1 MAFKMKGSPFQRNF
15 GIGGSGMGQKS
26 AEDARI
32 SSLTESQ
39 PLPEGTGKK
48 YTKTVKPK
56 SNTKEVKS
64 VQKTAK
70 QKAIDALI
78 DEQRAFSNK
87 GTEAGDREASK
98 IYKQIKALRK
108 GMKKTQKASL
118 GSEMME
124 ETISGAMP
132 KKKPKK
138 DKRRTKTFTTDGS
151 GNVRKTVTRTS
162 KKGDVKSKKVVDY
175 DASGTRTKKTHSSPN
190 LGGTRTVE
198 GKGLGAKVT
207 DRTGRT
213 GTRRE
218 NIKRDVKKTLKEGT
232 HVAAM
237 LAGTS
242 LGMVGAAKGAG
253 TAVAAIPRA
262 LAGGLV
268 GAGVGNDLSTRALDT
283 NYPHM
288 DKEPNLTKQV
298 LQGYGNLAKSTV
310 KGVKKGVKSIQQK
323 VKNAP
328 ATIKQKIQ
336 SKRLEKA
343 KSATKKKYK
352 K

>member
-1 MAFKMKGSPFQRNF
+1 MKGSPFSRNF

-48 YTKTVKPK
+48 YTKTVKPTGK
-56 SNTKEVKS
+56 KYTKT
-64 VQKTAK
+64 VQKTDK

-78 DEQRAFSNK
+78 DRQKEFSNK
-87 GTEAGDREASK
+87 GTEAGDKEASK
-98 IYKQIKALRK
+98 IYKQIKALRR

-118 GSEMME
+118 ASEMME
-124 ETISGAMP
+124 EAISGAMP

-138 DKRRTKTFTTDGS
+138 NTRRTKTFTTDDS
-151 GNVRKTVTRTS
+151 GGVRKTVTRKS
-162 KKGDVKSKKVVDY
+162 RKGDVKSKKVVDY
-175 DASGTRTKKTHSSPN
+175 DASGTRTKKTHYQK
-190 LGGTRTVE
+190 GYGTKTIE

-218 NIKRDVKKTLKEGT
+218 NIKRDVKKYAKEGT

-242 LGMVGAAKGAG
+242 LGMVGAASKAK
-253 TAVAAIPRA
+253 TAVGSIGRA

-268 GAGVGNDLSTRALDT
+268 GAGVGNDLSTRTLGT
-283 NYPHM
+283 NYPDM
-288 DKEPNLTKQV
+288 EKDPNLTKQV
-298 LQGYGNLAKSTV
+298 LEGYGDLAKRTV
-310 KGVKKGVKSIQQK
+310 KGVKKGVKNIKQK

-328 ATIKQKIQ
+328 ANIKKKIQ

-343 KSATKKKYK
+343 TSATKKKYK